1 MERLMPLSQNLSAQR
16 QLRSKCYRR
25 RKMKTRL
32 HTCASTCDGRMEAIV
47 EAGLAVE
54 DEADSDRTRAA

>member
-1 MERLMPLSQNLSAQR
+1 
-16 QLRSKCYRR
+16 
-25 RKMKTRL
+25 MKTRL

-54 DEADSDRTRAA
+54 DEADSDRTRAAWRTSSGNQCMVS